1 MQDHPDM
8 PDTASPVAGWMIE
21 SLDAAGLSTRC
32 DEPSEEDM
40 PT

>member
-32 DEPSEEDM
+32 DELHDGESPA
-40 PT
+40 